1 MMSFKSISS
10 SSQASTYYESL
21 ATEDYYELG
30 GEPAGY
36 WLGQLQS
43 AMHLNNEVRVG
54 ELGKILQG
62 YHPTTGEGLASNA
75 GEGHKSGWDMTFS
88 APKSLSV
95 AWALADAETKAAIQN
110 AQKKAVEAGVRFL
123 EKYAFTSRDRGEI
136 SSSIHQVIA
145 AAYEHSTSRMQ
156 DPQLHTHVLVANL
169 SLRTDGSVCSI
180 DFDSRWK
187 LATGAI
193 YRAELAYELQQL
205 GFQIEPEMNKS
216 FSING
221 IPQNLCNTF
230 SKRRTA
236 IIEQAEKHGVTSAQG
251 MQIATFATRENKTGE
266 ISRSQ
271 LFAQWQSEAIQL
283 GYQSDLVQQC
293 QNFQSTEHSLLSPIE
308 IFNELHQQ
316 MSTFTPQQLHH
327 AIAVASQGHLN
338 SDGIYQYVDE
348 ILRHPEL
355 VQLQSINHKLDRGLD
370 QTELRFTTQTQL
382 ILEQKLLDQAR
393 NRQHETMHQIQV
405 DPILIEQSKLTVEQQ
420 RAFEHITIESGGVK
434 VIQGMAGTGKG
445 YLLSVAHLAWEHV
458 GLDVRGATLAAKA
471 AQGLQEST
479 QIPSQTLHSLIY
491 QLDEGKTKLS
501 DKTVLVIDEAGMIG
515 SRLLAQILDHAE
527 QAHAKVVLVG
537 DHQQLQPID
546 AGGAFRL
553 LAQNLGYASLQNIQ
567 RQKTLEDRNIVMLLA
582 SGQSQ
587 QALDTMRKQGNLHIQ
602 PTQEKTIQNLVEDW
616 WKTKMEQPTASTLM
630 LAGTRSDLYKLNQSA
645 RLKMQESGQLGT
657 SCEVEIILNDVHS
670 FREFS
675 IGDQI
680 LFCKNAQNLNITNG
694 DVGSLLQLSITPEG
708 YWQFLVEREDGRFV
722 EFSLT
727 DDKNIKSGYTAIDH
741 AYALSVHKSQ
751 GMTVDHAFVLSSD
764 SMMDREW
771 SYVAASRARQKTHF
785 YCTSEFEQQLKQKM
799 GQSRQK
805 DTSLDYVVSPEVQY
819 QLEL

>member
-471 AQGLQEST
+471 AQG
-479 QIPSQTLHSLIY
+479 H
-491 QLDEGKTKLS
+491 G
-501 DKTVLVIDEAGMIG
+501 
-515 SRLLAQILDHAE
+515 
-527 QAHAKVVLVG
+527 
-537 DHQQLQPID
+537 
-546 AGGAFRL
+546 
-553 LAQNLGYASLQNIQ
+553 
-567 RQKTLEDRNIVMLLA
+567 
-582 SGQSQ
+582 
-587 QALDTMRKQGNLHIQ
+587 
-602 PTQEKTIQNLVEDW
+602 
-616 WKTKMEQPTASTLM
+616 
-630 LAGTRSDLYKLNQSA
+630 
-645 RLKMQESGQLGT
+645 
-657 SCEVEIILNDVHS
+657 
-670 FREFS
+670 
-675 IGDQI
+675 
-680 LFCKNAQNLNITNG
+680 
-694 DVGSLLQLSITPEG
+694 
-708 YWQFLVEREDGRFV
+708 
-722 EFSLT
+722 
-727 DDKNIKSGYTAIDH
+727 
-741 AYALSVHKSQ
+741 
-751 GMTVDHAFVLSSD
+751 
-764 SMMDREW
+764 
-771 SYVAASRARQKTHF
+771 
-785 YCTSEFEQQLKQKM
+785 
-799 GQSRQK
+799 
-805 DTSLDYVVSPEVQY
+805 
-819 QLEL
+819 